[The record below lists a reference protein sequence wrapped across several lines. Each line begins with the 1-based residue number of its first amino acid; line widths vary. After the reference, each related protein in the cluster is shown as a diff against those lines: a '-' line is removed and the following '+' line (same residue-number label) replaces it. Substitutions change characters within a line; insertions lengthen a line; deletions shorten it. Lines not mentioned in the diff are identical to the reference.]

1 MQENFFRHTVVLSLD
16 FMLFLLFNRSGSG
29 NSEVREC
36 THAGK
41 SIGWPIVHFKENI
54 NFNIVTGDEMAN
66 SIVNEYYCVL

>member
-16 FMLFLLFNRSGSG
+16 FMLFLLF

>member
-29 NSEVREC
+29 NSEVHEC